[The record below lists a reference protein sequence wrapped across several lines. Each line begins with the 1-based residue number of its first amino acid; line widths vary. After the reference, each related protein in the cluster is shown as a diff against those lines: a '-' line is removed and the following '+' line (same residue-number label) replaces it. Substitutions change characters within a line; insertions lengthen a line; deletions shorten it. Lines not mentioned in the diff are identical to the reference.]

1 MKSRS
6 QKAAI
11 YEEKYADIPRDYN
24 TRLSWLYDN
33 LKLDH
38 NICSQILLKRDMMM
52 EYLYYTE
59 LKIVLYEEPEG
70 SPRPR
75 FRLVNRYNVANQAIA
90 NPNFVHVYSITGAAD
105 NKYMK
110 RLMTDNDFFGIEQLI
125 YTPCDLVIDMYFKTP
140 LSYNRIDTV
149 LSEIG
154 LIRPPTKPDWDNG
167 GKKYSD
173 MFNAN
178 VWLDDKLVID
188 GTVRKFYSV
197 LPRVEITLNYLNA
210 LYNAQQ
216 ARAIGASLEA
226 CMQGSIQYFDYDKA
240 KENRHDNS

>member
-1 MKSRS
+1 MKSRA

-11 YEEKYADIPRDYN
+11 YEEKYANIPRDYSE
-24 TRLSWLYDN
+24 RLAWLYDN

-75 FRLVNRYNVANQAIA
+75 FRLVNRYNLREQAIT
-90 NPNFVHVYSITGAAD
+90 NSNFVHVYSITGAAD

-110 RLMTDNDFFGIEQLI
+110 RLLSDNDFFGIEQLI
-125 YTPCDLVIDMYFKTP
+125 YTPCDINIDMFFKTP
-140 LSYNRIDTV
+140 TSFNRIDTI

-154 LIRPPTKPDWDNG
+154 LIRPITKPDWDNG

-178 VWLDDKLVID
+178 IWLDDKLVIN

-216 ARAIGASLEA
+216 AKAIGSSLEA
-226 CMQGSIQYFDYDKA
+226 CMQGTINYFDFNSIR
-240 KENRHDNS
+240 KENNND